1 MPYNLSVITRQ
12 EVKMKPKLTLR
23 IEEEAIKKAKQYS
36 KKKGTSIS
44 KLFEKYINGL
54 TDVKVKE
61 TKSETRSPAV
71 AKLRGILKGFDVKKD
86 DYKKH
91 LEEKYL

>member
-1 MPYNLSVITRQ
+1 MPYTLSIITRQ
-12 EVKMKPKLTLR
+12 EVKMKIKLTLR
-23 IEEEAIKKAKQYS
+23 VEEEVIKKAKHYS
-36 KKKGTSIS
+36 KRKGSSIS

-54 TDVKVKE
+54 TDIKLEE
-61 TKSETRSPAV
+61 TKSETQTPTV
-71 AKLRGILKGFDVKKD
+71 TKLRGILKGFNVQEN